1 MLVIFFTYWAG
12 MFLQGAE
19 SNVSVD
25 IDILQWVVVVPN
37 AMFVVVI
44 VVIALRGSTAKAQRD
59 GEESSPVPDSYS
71 GRDSL
76 SRQVSRIRREG
87 SMAGRTLK
95 LIQKNSE
102 VEENVKGFRNPT
114 SISAGF
120 LVGRQTRGRKKENAQ
135 HRCAKKNSN
144 PGQDDSCRRAMYS
157 GSRVSG

>member
-44 VVIALRGSTAKAQRD
+44 VVIALRGSTA
-59 GEESSPVPDSYS
+59 
-71 GRDSL
+71 
-76 SRQVSRIRREG
+76 
-87 SMAGRTLK
+87 K

>member
-25 IDILQWVVVVPN
+25 IDILQWVVVVTN

-87 SMAGRTLK
+87 SMAGRAMK
-95 LIQKNSE
+95 LIQTNMRRKSRDRL
-102 VEENVKGFRNPT
+102 EERKRLRKSTSTKFHTRNLQ
-114 SISAGF
+114 II
-120 LVGRQTRGRKKENAQ
+120 
-135 HRCAKKNSN
+135 NSN
-144 PGQDDSCRRAMYS
+144 RK
-157 GSRVSG
+157 SRN

>member
-25 IDILQWVVVVPN
+25 IDILQWVVVVTN

-44 VVIALRGSTAKAQRD
+44 VVIALRGSTA
-59 GEESSPVPDSYS
+59 
-71 GRDSL
+71 
-76 SRQVSRIRREG
+76 
-87 SMAGRTLK
+87 K

>member
-44 VVIALRGSTAKAQRD
+44 VVIALRGSTA
-59 GEESSPVPDSYS
+59 
-71 GRDSL
+71 
-76 SRQVSRIRREG
+76 
-87 SMAGRTLK
+87 K

-157 GSRVSG
+157 GRRVYEASPC